1 MLQKK
6 SKVNNALKL
15 RCKQEQSRNLG
26 TKCIFNKVVRLKQTD
41 SISLQDNKVL
51 LELHDVI
58 ASKFGAYVG
67 KKT

>member
-1 MLQKK
+1 VHIQQG
-6 SKVNNALKL
+6 SKI
-15 RCKQEQSRNLG
+15 E
-26 TKCIFNKVVRLKQTD
+26 TD